1 VDVKQQDKKYEVG
14 SAFCT
19 NRKETDADSL
29 VEITRA
35 KTGMLLREGL
45 TVKKC
50 SLHV

>member
-1 VDVKQQDKKYEVG
+1 LDIKQQDEKYEVG

-19 NRKETDADSL
+19 NREETDANSL

-35 KTGMLLREGL
+35 KTGMLLSEGL

-50 SLHV
+50 SMQV

>member
-1 VDVKQQDKKYEVG
+1 MDIKQREERYEVG
-14 SAFCT
+14 SAFCN
-19 NRKETDADSL
+19 NREEGDADCL

-35 KTGMLLREGL
+35 KTGVLLREGL